1 MKKVGVSW
9 GGQPKTNS
17 AAPSA
22 SVIPISE
29 PRVVQD
35 RDYVTYWPQPGET
48 GEQRAGRDKS
58 ERLEVL
64 GFAQRKPKLGNLS
77 EGWGERG

>member
-1 MKKVGVSW
+1 MNW
-9 GGQPKTNS
+9 

-22 SVIPISE
+22 SVIPIPE
-29 PRVVQD
+29 PRAVQD
-35 RDYVTYWPQPGET
+35 RHYVTYWPQPGET
-48 GEQRAGRDKS
+48 GERRDKS

-64 GFAQRKPKLGNLS
+64 GFTQRKPKLGNLS

>member
-1 MKKVGVSW
+1 MS
-9 GGQPKTNS
+9 GGRRPKMNW
-17 AAPSA
+17 AAPIA
-22 SVIPISE
+22 SVISIPE

-35 RDYVTYWPQPGET
+35 GDYVTYWLQPGET
-48 GEQRAGRDKS
+48 GERRAGRDKS

-64 GFAQRKPKLGNLS
+64 RSAQRKPELGNLS

>member
-1 MKKVGVSW
+1 MNW
-9 GGQPKTNS
+9 

-22 SVIPISE
+22 SVIPIPE

-48 GEQRAGRDKS
+48 GERRAGRDKS

-64 GFAQRKPKLGNLS
+64 GSAQRKPKLGNLS